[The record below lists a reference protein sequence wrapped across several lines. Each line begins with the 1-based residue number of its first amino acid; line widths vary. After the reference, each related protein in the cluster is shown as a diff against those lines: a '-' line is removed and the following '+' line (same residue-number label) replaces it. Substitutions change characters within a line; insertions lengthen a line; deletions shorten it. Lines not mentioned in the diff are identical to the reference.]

1 MNFSVNN
8 SEMFDLKTPLLIV
21 IAGPT
26 ASGKTALS
34 IDIAEH
40 FDAEIIS
47 CDARQFYK
55 EMNIGTAKPTE
66 QERSNVKHHFINT
79 HSIETDYSAGDYEKD
94 VLSFL
99 DIYFKEKKIAVMVG
113 GSGLFMRVV
122 CEGVDS
128 FPEIPESIRLELK
141 ERFEKEGIEP
151 LREELSRLDPLYYA
165 KVDLNNP
172 QRIIRALEVCI
183 ASNLPF
189 SSFQGKEREQRKFS
203 ILKFALNWDR
213 NVLYERINRRVDK
226 MINEGLENEA
236 KELYP
241 KKHLNALQTVGY
253 QEFFD
258 YFEGVMTKNEAIDK
272 IKQHSRNY
280 AKRQLTWLRKEKD
293 INWIEMPMNH
303 NEIIKAIK
311 INY

>member
-1 MNFSVNN
+1 ML
-8 SEMFDLKTPLLIV
+8 DLKTPLLIV

-34 IDIAEH
+34 IDIAKH

-66 QERSNVKHHFINT
+66 QELAAAKHHFINT

-94 VLSFL
+94 VLCFL
-99 DIYFKEKKIAVMVG
+99 DTYFKERKIAVMVG

-128 FPEIPESIRLELK
+128 FPEIPETIRVELK
-141 ERFEKEGIEP
+141 ERFEKEGIEH
-151 LREELSRLDPLYYA
+151 LREELSKLDPLYFA

-172 QRIIRALEVCI
+172 HRIIRALEVCI

-189 SSFQGKEREQRKFS
+189 SSFQGKEREKRNFN

-213 NVLYERINRRVDK
+213 NILYDRINRRVEN
-226 MINEGLENEA
+226 MVSEGLEKEA
-236 KELYP
+236 QKLYP
-241 KKHLNALQTVGY
+241 KKYLNALQTVGY

-258 YFEGVMTKNEAIDK
+258 SFEGKMTKKEAIDK

-293 INWIEMPMNH
+293 INWIEMPAKSA
-303 NEIIKAIK
+303 EIIQMIEENIALAELKD
-311 INY
+311 